1 MDQSSEAMNTTSD
14 RDKEELSPKSKK
26 EEEEQIDSFLRRKF
40 PGMTENETSE
50 KRSYLKACLAKDR
63 SKKQ

>member
-26 EEEEQIDSFLRRKF
+26 EEEEQIDSFLRRKINF
-40 PGMTENETSE
+40 
-50 KRSYLKACLAKDR
+50 RDFKDFKLGN
-63 SKKQ
+63 SDLIQ